1 MGVIIK
7 NPTTEKKI
15 RRLAKRTGETL
26 TQAVERAVDERLARL
41 PARRKKGRIDRAKLA
56 ELLAY
61 FDSLPVDRSTRSPDE
76 IIGYND
82 NGVPRVIVVDTSA
95 LFAIAS
101 REDERDMFVDV
112 LEALELRD
120 CSTVTYVETI
130 MVVDRRSSAGAES
143 R

>member
-61 FDSLPVDRSTRSPDE
+61 FDSLPVDDPRSPDE

-82 NGVPRVIVVDTSA
+82 HGVP
-95 LFAIAS
+95 
-101 REDERDMFVDV
+101 E
-112 LEALELRD
+112 
-120 CSTVTYVETI
+120 
-130 MVVDRRSSAGAES
+130 
-143 R
+143 